1 MLDERPTVVEEAI
14 LRTSSSMDSVL
25 GLTVLMKSHS
35 AKPSTQWKKNMH
47 LKVVIF
53 ALSFLTTTAHPLH
66 RTSRETSQTLQDIIN
81 NQAHEKTDLSKDVNP
96 KSMVSEIRHKLS
108 LESERLRTRLR
119 QELTKLRET
128 LAPYPAHS
136 QSSESTLASM
146 RDRLGPLTKQLQS
159 AVNGNS
165 QELCSHLR
173 LYFQGLEA
181 AESQAAAG
189 PTLYLEAVQWI
200 SQTLDDSSA
209 KITFV
214 IQAFKTKASSMI
226 RELNGTIQGD
236 FWQEVNIRLG
246 QEVQALSLEVQG
258 RVGVLK
264 AKLARLLLAPQPL
277 KAEVSTSMEQFCQS
291 AALQDQLFH
300 ARIEKH
306 LLGQESQAQSPSEP
320 LSLQPLGLLE
330 EDFSDKLSALLQDI
344 LHTVQ

>member
-1 MLDERPTVVEEAI
+1 
-14 LRTSSSMDSVL
+14 
-25 GLTVLMKSHS
+25 
-35 AKPSTQWKKNMH
+35 MH

-53 ALSFLTTTAHPLH
+53 ALSFLTTTAFPLH
-66 RTSRETSQTLQDIIN
+66 RTSREASQALQDIMT
-81 NQAHEKTDLSKDVNP
+81 NQAHEKTDLNKDVNGMW
-96 KSMVSEIRHKLS
+96 KSHVESSNLYTQDSPNPMVSEIRHKLT
-108 LESERLRTRLR
+108 LESERLRARLR
-119 QELTKLRET
+119 QELAKLRER
-128 LAPYPAHS
+128 LAVYPAHT
-136 QSSESTLASM
+136 QSSESTLASV
-146 RDRLGPLTKQLQS
+146 RDRLAPLIKQLQS
-159 AVNGNS
+159 AGNSNS

-209 KITFV
+209 KMTSV
-214 IQAFKTKASSMI
+214 IQDFKTKTSSMI
-226 RELNGTIQGD
+226 RELNGTFQGD
-236 FWQEVNIRLG
+236 FWQEVNVRLG

-264 AKLARLLLAPQPL
+264 AKLVRLLLAPHPL
-277 KAEVSTSMEQFCQS
+277 TTEVFTSMEQFCQS
-291 AALQDQLFH
+291 ATLQDQLFY

-320 LSLQPLGLLE
+320 PSPRLGLLE
-330 EDFSDKLSALLQDI
+330 EDFSAKLSALLQDI

>member
-1 MLDERPTVVEEAI
+1 
-14 LRTSSSMDSVL
+14 
-25 GLTVLMKSHS
+25 
-35 AKPSTQWKKNMH
+35 MH

-53 ALSFLTTTAHPLH
+53 TLSFLTTTAYPLH
-66 RTSRETSQTLQDIIN
+66 RTSREASQALQDIMT
-81 NQAHEKTDLSKDVNP
+81 NQAHEKTDLNKDVNGMW
-96 KSMVSEIRHKLS
+96 KSHVESSNLYTQDSPNPMVSEIRHKLT
-108 LESERLRTRLR
+108 LESERLRARLR
-119 QELTKLRET
+119 QELAKLRER
-128 LAPYPAHS
+128 LAVYPAHT
-136 QSSESTLASM
+136 QSSESTLASV
-146 RDRLGPLTKQLQS
+146 RDRLAPLIKQLQS
-159 AVNGNS
+159 AVNSNS

-209 KITFV
+209 KMTSV
-214 IQAFKTKASSMI
+214 IQDFKTKTSSMI
-226 RELNGTIQGD
+226 RELNGTFQGD
-236 FWQEVNIRLG
+236 FW

-264 AKLARLLLAPQPL
+264 AKLVRLLLAPHPL
-277 KAEVSTSMEQFCQS
+277 RAEVFTSMEQFCQS
-291 AALQDQLFH
+291 ATLQDQLFH

-320 LSLQPLGLLE
+320 PSPRLGLLE
-330 EDFSDKLSALLQDI
+330 EDFSAKLSALLQDI

>member
-1 MLDERPTVVEEAI
+1 
-14 LRTSSSMDSVL
+14 
-25 GLTVLMKSHS
+25 MKSHS

-81 NQAHEKTDLSKDVNP
+81 NQAHEKTDLSKDVNGLWKSHVENSNLYTQDSP

-108 LESERLRTRLR
+108 LESERLRARLR